1 MGTGRILD
9 AACPHC
15 VSGAAPA
22 LAPAFYFQG
31 LEELEGQRGLH
42 GESDIAVADQASAAR
57 ARGALTLAGVVV
69 GRRGG
74 LDSVVLV
81 LDGDAGESE

>member
-31 LEELEGQRGLH
+31 LEELEGQRGLR
-42 GESDIAVADQASAAR
+42 GESDIAVADETSAAR
-57 ARGALTLAGVVV
+57 ARGPFALGGAVLS
-69 GRRGG
+69 RRGG
-74 LDSVVLV
+74 LDGVVLV